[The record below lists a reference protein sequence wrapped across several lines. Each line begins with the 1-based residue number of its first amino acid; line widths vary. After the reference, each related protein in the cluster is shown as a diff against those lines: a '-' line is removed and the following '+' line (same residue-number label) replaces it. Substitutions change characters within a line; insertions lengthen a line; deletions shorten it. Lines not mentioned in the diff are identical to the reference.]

1 MRVLAMDEA
10 TFLRRLQRPHGVRA
24 AHPGTYRPRIA
35 QASYAL
41 FQVSLESVGG
51 QSHAVIPLTG
61 LAEAVSAVMSI
72 GGHRRVVA
80 AHAAATLL
88 GSIPGMECA
97 GDAGRSAQWED
108 VDLAIIAPE
117 MAVCENAAM
126 LVSASSLPERGLP
139 LLAQHVLALVDLA
152 HLTSDMHE
160 AYATMS
166 HGHGGAALPH
176 HLTWISG
183 PSKTADIEQSLVI
196 GAHGCRSMLVLPYTR
211 L

>member
-1 MRVLAMDEA
+1 MDEA
-10 TFLRRLQRPHGVRA
+10 AFLRRLQRPHAVRA
-24 AHPGTYRPRIA
+24 AHPGSYRPRIA

-41 FQVSLESVGG
+41 FQASLESVGG
-51 QSHAVIPLTG
+51 QSHAVIPLAG
-61 LAEAVSAVMSI
+61 LSEAVSAVMSI

-80 AHAAATLL
+80 SRAAAAML
-88 GSIPGMECA
+88 GTVAGLECA
-97 GDAGRSAQWED
+97 SDAGRSAQWED

-126 LVSASSLPERGLP
+126 LLSAASLPERGLP
-139 LLAQHVLALVDLA
+139 LLAQHVLALVDLSLLA
-152 HLTSDMHE
+152 ADMHE
-160 AYATMS
+160 AYAAMS
-166 HGHGGAALPH
+166 HGRGGAALPH

-196 GAHGCRSMLVLPYTR
+196 GAHGCRSMVVLPFTR